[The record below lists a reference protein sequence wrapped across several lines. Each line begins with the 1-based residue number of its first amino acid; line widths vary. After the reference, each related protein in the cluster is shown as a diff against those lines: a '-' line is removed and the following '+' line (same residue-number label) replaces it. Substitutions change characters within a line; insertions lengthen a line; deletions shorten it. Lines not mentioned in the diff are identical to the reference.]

1 MKHSCWCT
9 VVIIGLLATST
20 VWSDAIY
27 KWVDKE
33 GGVHYSDRAPDEDHV
48 EGDIETRPAVGGSPP
63 PAASKEEGT
72 HLPAIVAPSRPNSD
86 RKSIEVEIYTTS
98 WCPYCT
104 KARDYLVAKGVDFIE
119 FDVEED
125 PNARRRK
132 NQLNPKGSIPT
143 AVIDGQVL
151 VGFSKSAYEKALN
164 SPSK

>member
-98 WCPYCT
+98 WCRYC
-104 KARDYLVAKGVDFIE
+104 RDAKRYFRSRGITFKE
-119 FDVEED
+119 YDVEKD
-125 PNARRRK
+125 RQAARRLKRYY
-132 NQLNPKGSIPT
+132 PRGGVPVT
-143 AVIDGQVL
+143 VINGQPIMGYAPAAFARAL
-151 VGFSKSAYEKALN
+151 QAY
-164 SPSK
+164 

>member
-20 VWSDAIY
+20 VWADAIY

-33 GGVHYSDRAPDEDHV
+33 GGVHYSDRAPDENHV

-63 PAASKEEGT
+63 PASSKEEGT

-98 WCPYCT
+98 WCRYC
-104 KARDYLVAKGVDFIE
+104 RDAKQYFRSRGIAFKE
-119 FDVEED
+119 YDVEKD
-125 PNARRRK
+125 RQAARRLKRYS
-132 NQLNPKGSIPT
+132 PRGGVPVT
-143 AVIDGQVL
+143 VINGQPIMGYAPAAFARAL
-151 VGFSKSAYEKALN
+151 QAY
-164 SPSK
+164 

>member
-20 VWSDAIY
+20 VWADAIY

-86 RKSIEVEIYTTS
+86 RKRIEVEIYTTS
-98 WCPYCT
+98 WCRYC
-104 KARDYLVAKGVDFIE
+104 RDAKRYFRSRGITFKE
-119 FDVEED
+119 YDVEKD
-125 PNARRRK
+125 RQAARRLKRYY
-132 NQLNPKGSIPT
+132 PRGGVPVT
-143 AVIDGQVL
+143 VINGQPIMGYAPAAFARAL
-151 VGFSKSAYEKALN
+151 QAY
-164 SPSK
+164 